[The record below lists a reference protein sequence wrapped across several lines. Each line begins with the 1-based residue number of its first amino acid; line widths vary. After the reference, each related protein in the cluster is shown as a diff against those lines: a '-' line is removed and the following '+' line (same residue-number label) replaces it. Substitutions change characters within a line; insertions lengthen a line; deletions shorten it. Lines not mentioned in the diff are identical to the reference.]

1 MADLYA
7 KRLETE
13 RKSLW
18 ATCRLKGLAKGT
30 PERERI
36 AELDRLIAEH
46 ASKSSL
52 PRSRGEGNSH
62 AQPVR
67 GTGEHGDAEQ
77 SGAHPK
83 DGGGAKSPQARTAK

>member
-13 RKSLW
+13 RKALW

-30 PERERI
+30 PERDRI

-46 ASKSSL
+46 KARDGE
-52 PRSRGEGNSH
+52 RS
-62 AQPVR
+62 
-67 GTGEHGDAEQ
+67 
-77 SGAHPK
+77 
-83 DGGGAKSPQARTAK
+83 

>member
-13 RKSLW
+13 RKALW

-30 PERERI
+30 PERDRI

-46 ASKSSL
+46 KT
-52 PRSRGEGNSH
+52 R
-62 AQPVR
+62 
-67 GTGEHGDAEQ
+67 DAER
-77 SGAHPK
+77 G
-83 DGGGAKSPQARTAK
+83 